1 MKDMTRQFIRRLVG
15 QERLRQADLISRL
28 VRRELAVKYRG
39 SVLGYLWSMVNPLL
53 FMAIISVVFS
63 YVVRDIPSY
72 HLYVLSGI
80 LFWNLT
86 SNSIL
91 GGTHAIV
98 GGASLLRKVR
108 MPVWIFP
115 IVPLLTFSI
124 NFLLAL
130 IPYSLVFLMTGP
142 EVTPNVWQL
151 PMVLCLFVVFLSG
164 VCLAL
169 SSLNV
174 FFRDVGHV
182 IEPLLVMAM
191 YGTPVIYDRHKP
203 GFPEKVSNVLGF
215 NPITHFVEAGRS
227 CLFTAEPLAASSWM
241 RLLALAA
248 VSICVGLLIYKRLK
262 DKFIFNL

>member
-1 MKDMTRQFIRRLVG
+1 MRHMIQRLLNPERQ
-15 QERLRQADLISRL
+15 RQLDLIARL

-53 FMAIISVVFS
+53 FMVVISLVFS
-63 YVVRDIPSY
+63 YVVRDIPHY

-91 GGTHAIV
+91 GGTHSIV
-98 GGASLLRKVR
+98 GGATLIRKVK
-108 MPVWIFP
+108 MPIWIFP
-115 IVPLLTFSI
+115 VVPLMTFAI

-130 IPYSLVFLMTGP
+130 IPYALVFVFTGP
-142 EVTPNVWQL
+142 TVVPNIWQL
-151 PMVLCLFVVFLSG
+151 PLVIGFFVVFLSG
-164 VCLAL
+164 VTLTLA
-169 SSLNV
+169 SINV

-191 YGTPVIYDRHKP
+191 YGTPIIYDRSRP
-203 GFPEKVSNVLGF
+203 EFPAAISKIIGY
-215 NPITHFVEAGRS
+215 NPVTHFVEAGRS
-227 CLFTAEPLAASSWM
+227 CLFNAVPLGGVDWLRLAVLAS
-241 RLLALAA
+241 
-248 VSICVGLLIYKRLK
+248 VSFFVGFFVYRKLK